1 MLLHIPG
8 VLTADELSVV
18 GAGLRQASWQG
29 GQVTAAPALGDIVQ
43 AALARSPLFFAAS
56 LPIRSLPPLF
66 QRCREG
72 ENHPL
77 DANGALHMA
86 PGGGVTLRADI
97 AATLFLSGADEYE
110 GGELMVDESYGEH
123 EVKLEAGDLAIYS
136 AASRRRLAPVTR
148 GKRVTA
154 VFWTQSMVRD
164 DLQRGMLFDLDRTIE
179 ALRSRIG
186 DCEETISLTSHYH
199 NLLRHWAQT

>member
-1 MLLHIPG
+1 MLLHIPA
-8 VLTADELSVV
+8 VLTADELSAIR
-18 GAGLRQASWQG
+18 AGLQGADWQG

-43 AALARSPLFFAAS
+43 AALARNPLFFAAS
-56 LPIRSLPPLF
+56 LPIRSMPPLF
-66 QRCREG
+66 QRCGEG
-72 ENHPL
+72 ESHPP
-77 DANGALHMA
+77 DANAALRMA
-86 PGGGVTLRADI
+86 PSGAITLRADI
-97 AATLFLSGADEYE
+97 AATLFLSDANEYE

-123 EVKLEAGDLAIYS
+123 EVKLEAGDLAVYA

-148 GKRVTA
+148 GVRLTA

-179 ALRSRIG
+179 ALRARIG